1 MTVYYLAF
9 AIGIFVV
16 LRYLSKVLGTVSYSR
31 AVYRVL
37 ARIFPVVELIIWL
50 AFGLW
55 VINQLF
61 DDLPYYP
68 LLVSA
73 VAIGIVLIFGWYFLR
88 DFISGIILKAE
99 MPLEKNQH
107 IGVHNN
113 QGLLRRVGYRSIEIE
128 THKGELVK
136 IPYSQLASGSI
147 HLLNKNDSLQSYE
160 MKLPVSTSIPMQE
173 ARDMI
178 TRSLLLLPWVAV
190 SKEPSIKVVD
200 KTATQNVFSISYY
213 TTSSSYASNVNEH
226 LVRQFEE
233 VTS

>member
-1 MTVYYLAF
+1 LVF
-9 AIGIFVV
+9 
-16 LRYLSKVLGTVSYSR
+16 
-31 AVYRVL
+31 
-37 ARIFPVVELIIWL
+37 
-50 AFGLW
+50 
-55 VINQLF
+55 
-61 DDLPYYP
+61 YP
-68 LLVSA
+68 ILVSA
-73 VAIGIVLIFGWYFLR
+73 VAVIIVLIVGWYFLR

-99 MPLEKNQH
+99 IPFERNQQ
-107 IGVHNN
+107 IGVHSI
-113 QGLLRRVGYRSIEIE
+113 QGVLRRVGYRTIEIE
-128 THKGELVK
+128 THNGELVK